1 MISPIATTYEHNIIV
16 PIAVMPP
23 LVPGKD
29 PQLVCPA
36 FIVPPGDWLIVWNL
50 VTIRHPE
57 ITNATFPAE
66 KGITLMLGQD
76 QNFTSS
82 VRVSETQWV
91 ASIVNDPKSEKAKV
105 FPLSYVV
112 SFYYSPPG
120 SNQKVL
126 YTTQDRDVISHDP
139 TIVVSQDP
147 IDG

>member
-50 VTIRHPE
+50 VTIRQPE
-57 ITNATFPAE
+57 IAKATFPAE
-66 KGITLMLGQD
+66 KGIALMYGQG
-76 QNFTSS
+76 QNFDWS
-82 VRVSETQWV
+82 RRISETQWV
-91 ASIVNDPKSEKAKV
+91 ASVGNGPKTAMAKV

-112 SFYYSPPG
+112 SFYYPAPG
-120 SNQKVL
+120 SNKKVR
-126 YTTQDRDVISHDP
+126 YTTKDRGVISHDP